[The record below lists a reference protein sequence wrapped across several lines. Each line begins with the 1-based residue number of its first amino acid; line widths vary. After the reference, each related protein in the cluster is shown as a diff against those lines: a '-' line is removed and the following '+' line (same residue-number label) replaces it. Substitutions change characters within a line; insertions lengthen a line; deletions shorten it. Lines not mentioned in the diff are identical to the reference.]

1 MWYEHAGRF
10 GDRAAGDLT
19 VDEDLTELRRRLAPL
34 LPTLYTFLARR
45 SQDPEEAEDLL
56 VETLCRTKA
65 TTGQRTTADR
75 DLLPWLLRIADK
87 NLRARIEQHP
97 LSDAGLAPNWVV
109 PIARLPAG
117 LLDGVGRLS
126 WDDRQALGLRY
137 GDGLPE
143 EVVAQT
149 LGADRGTG
157 GALVERALASAH
169 DAWAR
174 TLQEYVRSAGAPSV
188 QVIRETLPALRAGV
202 SLSRAQEERV
212 WRRVGEEREDVF
224 VPSQPLP
231 VLPRW
236 CGRALL
242 PLASVLALTVAGLLW
257 FGRGVA
263 SPEQEGRQPAV
274 VPTAQG
280 VRDAAAGSASAWWP
294 PTTIGQVPNV
304 SGGTPTRRSWEQSV
318 QGRQGF
324 RHGGTL
330 YYLLAIPYGFQ
341 LAATSPD
348 DSSQSGSLIAESYA
362 EMTYAPSPIGGRVVI
377 GDRQRLWLQDGGTT
391 RELIRGHFSGHRGPD
406 RPAWGGTGQ
415 LAWHPQG
422 RMVAVTVYDDA
433 DINTPAPTSIQTV
446 TTDTLERVALATL
459 LPGEF
464 ISALSYSPDGR
475 FLLVSSDYRVLVID
489 TVRGNKVVRLPAAV
503 RRAYWAPDP
512 SETRLLWIGERQAG
526 ANSPFGTVQRDGKGL
541 TVLGA
546 AAHFGWHPGGE
557 GILTARVGRSTGFEF
572 WSYETPSGK
581 REKIA
586 DVAEMDSTVRELA
599 FGPDGRHL
607 VYGNKEG
614 LFLVHLGSGRVEKI
628 LSAVG
633 GVYSVRWIA
642 AESQNQPGPT
652 AR

>member
-1 MWYEHAGRF
+1 MWHEHAGRF

-19 VDEDLTELRRRLAPL
+19 VDEDLTELRQRLAPL
-34 LPTLYTFLARR
+34 LPTLYSFLARR

-56 VETLCRTKA
+56 VETLCRAKA
-65 TTGQRTTADR
+65 AMGQRQTADK
-75 DLLPWLLRIADK
+75 DLLPWLLRIADR

-97 LSDAGLAPNWVV
+97 LSDAGFAPNWMV
-109 PIARLPAG
+109 PSARLPAG
-117 LLDGVGRLS
+117 LLDGVCRLS
-126 WDDRQALGLRY
+126 WDDRQVLGLRY

-143 EVVAQT
+143 DVVAQT
-149 LGADRGTG
+149 VGADPGTG

-174 TLQEYVRSAGAPSV
+174 TLQEYARSAGAPSA
-188 QVIRETLPALRAGV
+188 QVIRETLPALRARA
-202 SLSRAQEERV
+202 SLSHAQEERV

-224 VPSQPLP
+224 VPGRPLP

-236 CGRALL
+236 LGRALL

-257 FGRGVA
+257 LGSGAA
-263 SPEQEGRQPAV
+263 SPEQGGRLPPVAA
-274 VPTAQG
+274 TA
-280 VRDAAAGSASAWWP
+280 REASNTDAGSASAWWP
-294 PTTIGQVPNV
+294 PTTIGQVPQA
-304 SGGTPTRRSWEQSV
+304 SGGTPTRRSWDQSV
-318 QGRQGF
+318 QGRQAF
-324 RHGGTL
+324 RHGGTV

-348 DSSQSGSLIAESYA
+348 DSSPGGSLIAESYA
-362 EMTYAPSPIGGRVVI
+362 EMTYAPSPVDDRVVI
-377 GDRQRLWLQDGGTT
+377 ADRQRLWLQEGDTT

-433 DINTPAPTSIQTV
+433 DSNTPAPTSIQAV

-464 ISALSYSPDGR
+464 VSALSYSPDGR

-489 TVRGNKVVRLPAAV
+489 TARRSKVVRLPRAV
-503 RRAYWAPDP
+503 RRAYWAPDA
-512 SETRLLWIGERQAG
+512 SETRLLWIGEHKANT
-526 ANSPFGTVQRDGKGL
+526 NSPFGTVQRDGKGL

-546 AAHFGWHPGGE
+546 AAHVGWHPQGE
-557 GILTARVGRSTGFEF
+557 GILTARVGRGTGFEF

-586 DVAEMDSTVRELA
+586 VVAEMDSTIRELA
-599 FGPDGRHL
+599 FGLDGRHL

-614 LFLVHLGSGRVEKI
+614 LFLVHLGASRVEKI
-628 LSAVG
+628 LGAVG

-642 AESQNQPGPT
+642 AESQNQPGST